1 MATKAQIDRLA
12 QRIEALA
19 PSTRLDGSAGMI
31 IVDRE
36 GEDAAR
42 ERHCQEH
49 PGDRTAS
56 RVIFMHI
63 VDPKPAMGRPRS
75 SNWWK

>member
-19 PSTRLDGSAGMI
+19 PSTRLDGSAAMI